1 MKQKKTQNPFNQ
13 FIGLYPLSK
22 TLRFELRPYN
32 EKTKNNII
40 SAGILAE
47 DNHRAESYKK
57 VKKIIDEYHK
67 AFIERVLKDLVLEE
81 KPLQA
86 FYECY
91 KKSSKEEALQEIG
104 NNLRTQISNAFEK
117 DPKYSTLTSKDLINK
132 ELPSIVTTEEER
144 TLLEEFHGFS
154 TYFVGFHQ
162 NRENMYSDEEKAT
175 SIAYRLINENLPK
188 FIDNIRSF
196 QKIADSPIADKLES
210 IYDEYAKEGYMNVN
224 TLNEMFEIS
233 FYNRVLTQTQI
244 DLYNAIIGGKTEK
257 DGHKTQGINEYIN
270 LYNQRGEVQKKD
282 RLPLLKPLFKQILSD
297 REHISWFEEGFA
309 DDQAML
315 NAIKD
320 FYLELTETGPTTT
333 ESILDRTKSL
343 LRTIADYDLTKIYL
357 GYNSLSKISQQIFGE
372 WDRIQRALE
381 AEYDQREKTKTYE
394 EKEKHFKS
402 LKSVSIGFIDDCL
415 KAFETDKQLSLSI
428 KEYIAQLG
436 KKNDDPDLI
445 DRITASYKAVKAIL
459 TTEWPKERNIAQE
472 KDIVALIKDLLDR
485 IKDLQSFIKPLLGS
499 GKESDKDNL
508 FYGEL
513 ASIWETIN
521 TVTPL
526 YDKVRNRMTRK
537 PYSTQKFKVNFRNSQ
552 LLKGWDLNKEKDY
565 MGIIL
570 RKKDLYFLAI
580 MNKKNTKVFSSKV
593 PSQGECFEKMIY
605 KQFDA
610 TKQVP
615 KCSTE
620 LKRVK
625 EAIEIDDKPYYELFD
640 KQNSVSLL
648 P

>member
-485 IKDLQSFIKPLLGS
+485 IKDHI
-499 GKESDKDNL
+499 L
-508 FYGEL
+508 FKL
-513 ASIWETIN
+513 
-521 TVTPL
+521 
-526 YDKVRNRMTRK
+526 
-537 PYSTQKFKVNFRNSQ
+537 
-552 LLKGWDLNKEKDY
+552 
-565 MGIIL
+565 IL
-570 RKKDLYFLAI
+570 
-580 MNKKNTKVFSSKV
+580 
-593 PSQGECFEKMIY
+593 
-605 KQFDA
+605 
-610 TKQVP
+610 
-615 KCSTE
+615 
-620 LKRVK
+620 
-625 EAIEIDDKPYYELFD
+625 
-640 KQNSVSLL
+640 
-648 P
+648 